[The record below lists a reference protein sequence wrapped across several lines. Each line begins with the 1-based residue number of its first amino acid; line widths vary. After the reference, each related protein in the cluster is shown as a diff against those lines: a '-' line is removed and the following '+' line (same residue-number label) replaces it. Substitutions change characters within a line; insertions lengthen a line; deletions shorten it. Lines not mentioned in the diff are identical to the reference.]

1 MSYTIKFKN
10 GCIGKF
16 EALHHEDLSY
26 ADLHGADLSY
36 ADLQDANL
44 HGANLSGA
52 NLHGANLSGTNLYG
66 ANLHCANLHG
76 ANLSS
81 ADLGPANLSGANLSS
96 ANLSCANLRGANLNS
111 ANLSGTNLSGADI
124 DFSVW
129 PLWCGSLGVKTDK
142 RVAAQ
147 LLYHALDAM
156 ENCTDACVRDMVL
169 RHKDLLEFANSF
181 HRVVDGDCAS
191 ICAKTNKED

>member
-36 ADLQDANL
+36 ADL
-44 HGANLSGA
+44 HCANLSGA
-52 NLHGANLSGTNLYG
+52 NLHGANLSGTILYG

-81 ADLGPANLSGANLSS
+81 ADLGPANLHGANLSS
-96 ANLSCANLRGANLNS
+96 ADLSCANLRGANLNS
-111 ANLSGTNLSGADI
+111 ANLSGANLSGADI

-156 ENCTDACVRDMVL
+156 STCTDACVRDMVL
-169 RHKDLLEFANSF
+169 SHKDLLELANSF
-181 HRVVDGDCAS
+181 HRVVDGDCVYL
-191 ICAKTNKED
+191 CAKTKKED

>member
-26 ADLHGADLSY
+26 ADLHGADLQG
-36 ADLQDANL
+36 ADL
-44 HGANLSGA
+44 HCANLSGA
-52 NLHGANLSGTNLYG
+52 NLHCANLSGTDLYG
-66 ANLHCANLHG
+66 ANLHCANLH
-76 ANLSS
+76 
-81 ADLGPANLSGANLSS
+81 GANLSS
-96 ANLSCANLRGANLNS
+96 ANLSCANLRGANLNN
-111 ANLSGTNLSGADI
+111 ANLRGANLCGADI

-129 PLWCGSLGVKTDK
+129 PLWCGSLGAKTD
-142 RVAAQ
+142 RHVAAQ
-147 LLYHALDAM
+147 LLYHALDVM

-181 HRVVDGDCAS
+181 PRVAFGNCAP
-191 ICAKTNKED
+191 ICTKTNKED

>member
-1 MSYTIKFKN
+1 MGYTIKFKN

-26 ADLHGADLSY
+26 ADLQGADLCGT
-36 ADLQDANL
+36 DLQGADL
-44 HGANLSGA
+44 HGANLNSANLSGA
-52 NLHGANLSGTNLYG
+52 YLIDANLSGADLHGANLNS
-66 ANLHCANLHG
+66 
-76 ANLSS
+76 
-81 ADLGPANLSGANLSS
+81 ANLSG
-96 ANLSCANLRGANLNS
+96 ANLSCANLRGANLRGANLNS
-111 ANLSGTNLSGADI
+111 ANLSGADI

-142 RVAAQ
+142 RAAAQ

-169 RHKDLLEFANSF
+169 SHEDLLEFANSF

-191 ICAKTNKED
+191 ICAKTKKED